1 MASLDESRS
10 VLHEVFGFNNLLE
23 GQEAVIERLLA
34 GRSVLAVF
42 PTGGGKSLCY
52 QLPALLLEGLT
63 VVVSPLIALMKD
75 QVDFLVRHGVAAARL
90 DSSLDGDDVKQVYRE
105 IRSGHLKL
113 LYVSPERMAGGRF
126 VETLGE
132 RRIALLAIDEAHC
145 ISEWG
150 HNFRPDY
157 LKLARVVK
165 TLNVGRVLALTATAT
180 PDVARNIAEAFKIAD
195 EDVVRTS
202 FLRPNLELH
211 ATPCRADERWA
222 LLVDR
227 LKTRPPGPAI
237 VYVTLQRTADT
248 LASSL
253 ANHGFDATA
262 YHAGLKDEVRHDVQ
276 ERFMASPSMIVVA
289 TIAFGMGI
297 DKSDIRSVFHF
308 NLPKGLESYAQEIG
322 RAGRDGKPAYCEMF
336 ACDEDLTTLENF
348 AYGDTPTREAIGSL
362 LEDILG
368 RGVEFDVST
377 YELSN
382 SHDIRSLVVETI
394 LAYLVLEGVLEAAGS
409 FQSEYKIKAIRPIAE
424 IVAGFDRD
432 RAAFLKDV
440 FKQARKGT
448 TWLTLDPAAAAL
460 ALGETRDRISKA
472 LGYLEAKGEIT
483 LQASGFRQIYRL
495 NTARMEFAGL
505 HDLLAKRFLKREE
518 REITRVRGMLKFAH
532 DNRCLTG
539 RLLSYF
545 GEDLERLCGHCGPC
559 MGDITMSRPAVRER
573 RLDAGDHQAIE
584 KVQAMNHKAVQTP
597 RQSARFLCGLS
608 SPATSRGGLSKH
620 PLFGVLTDRPFGLVL
635 AAAETF

>member
-10 VLHEVFGFNNLLE
+10 VLREVFGFNDLLE
-23 GQEAVIERLLA
+23 GQEGVIERLLA

-90 DSSLDGDDVKQVYRE
+90 DSSLDAEEVKQVYRD
-105 IRSGHLKL
+105 IRSGRLKL

-132 RRIALLAIDEAHC
+132 RRIALLAVDEAHC

-165 TLNVGRVLALTATAT
+165 TLKVGRVLALTATAT
-180 PDVARNIAEAFKIAD
+180 PDVARHIAETFQIAE

-202 FLRPNLELH
+202 FLRANLELH
-211 ATPCRADERWA
+211 ATPCPAGERRG
-222 LLVDR
+222 LLVKR

-253 ANHGFDATA
+253 ANQGFDATA
-262 YHAGLKDEVRHDVQ
+262 YHAGLKDEVRHAVQ
-276 ERFMASPSMIVVA
+276 ERFMASPTMIVVA

-297 DKSDIRSVFHF
+297 DKSDIRSVFHY

-336 ACDEDLTTLENF
+336 ACDDDLTTLENF
-348 AYGDTPTREAIGSL
+348 TYGDTPTREAIRSL

-368 RGVEFDVST
+368 RGAEFDVST

-382 SHDIRSLVVETI
+382 AHDIRSLVVETI

-409 FQSEYKIKAIRPIAE
+409 FQSEYKIKPLRPIAE
-424 IVAGFDRD
+424 IAAAFDSN

-448 TWLTLDPAAAAL
+448 TWLTLDPAAAAT
-460 ALGETRDRISKA
+460 ALDETRERISKA
-472 LGYLEAKGEIT
+472 LGYLEGKGEIT

-495 NTARMEFAGL
+495 NATGMEFASL
-505 HDLLAKRFLKREE
+505 QDLLAERFLKREE
-518 REITRVRGMLKFAH
+518 REITRARGMLEFAH
-532 DNRCLTG
+532 DNGCLTV

-545 GEDLERLCGHCGPC
+545 GEDLARLCGHCGPC
-559 MGDITMSRPAVRER
+559 LGDVTMSRPPVRQR
-573 RLDAGDHQAIE
+573 KLDAGDHQAVE
-584 KVQAMNHKAVQTP
+584 QVQAMSHKALLTP
-597 RQSARFLCGLS
+597 RQRARFLCGLS
-608 SPATSRGGLSKH
+608 SPATSRGGLTKH
-620 PLFGVLTDRPFGLVL
+620 PLFGVLIDRPFGLVL
-635 AAAETF
+635 AAAETS